1 MKPQRF
7 VGASARAVL
16 NQVRAELGPDAVIL
30 SNRKVG
36 DHTEILAVSPQMMDA
51 LTQAATSD
59 AAPVAAAQLANVMP
73 LRELLQRSEKR
84 SAPVVRPTAPVA
96 APKALPTPK
105 PVAAPAAAAPV
116 ASGDKTLLAELRS
129 MKGLL
134 ADQLS
139 SIALSETMRRSP
151 LRSRMLRTLLSAGFS
166 PALARGIVGHLPDDF
181 SPRVSQRWLIDVV
194 SRNIPLVAGPELTDA
209 GGVYALVGPTGVGKT
224 TTVAKLAARY
234 VMKHGA
240 SGIGLITTDDY
251 RVGAQ
256 DQLRVYAR
264 LLGVPVYVAQNAQDL
279 KQGLDAMA
287 GKHLVLID
295 TIGMSQRDSR
305 IAAQHELLVSA
316 GVKRLLVLNATAQAE
331 TLDDVAQAYCTHRGR
346 NLPVAGAI
354 ITKTDEAART
364 GCALDVVIRR
374 RLPLHYTT
382 AGQRVPEDIDRA
394 NPGMLALG
402 VLKNGVAG
410 TTSKVFSL
418 NDDESGLVL
427 SVPSPA
433 AEARV

>member
-7 VGASARAVL
+7 TGASARVVL
-16 NQVRAELGPDAVIL
+16 NQVRAALGPDAVIL

-36 DHTEILAVSPQMMDA
+36 DQTEILAVSPQMMDA
-51 LTQAATSD
+51 MTNAVATEKT
-59 AAPVAAAQLANVMP
+59 PVAAAQHTHVMP
-73 LRELLQRSEKR
+73 LRELLQRGEKLPAQAAR
-84 SAPVVRPTAPVA
+84 VA
-96 APKALPTPK
+96 TPKVLPK
-105 PVAAPAAAAPV
+105 PVAAPDVAAPV
-116 ASGDKTLLAELRS
+116 TASDKALLAELRS

-151 LRSRMLRTLLSAGFS
+151 LRSRMLRWLLGAGFS

-181 SPRVSQRWLIDVV
+181 SADASKRWLVDVV
-194 SRNIPLVAGPELTDA
+194 SRNIPCAAGPELTDA
-209 GGVYALVGPTGVGKT
+209 GGVFALVGPTGVGKT
-224 TTVAKLAARY
+224 TSVAKLAARY

-240 SGIGLITTDDY
+240 SGIGLISTDDY

-287 GKHLVLID
+287 GKRLVLID
-295 TIGMSQRDSR
+295 TIGMSQRDTR
-305 IAAQHELLVSA
+305 IAAQHELLISA
-316 GVKRLLVLNATAQAE
+316 GVQRLLVLNATAQTE
-331 TLDDVAQAYCTHRGR
+331 TLEDVAQAYTMHRGR
-346 NLPVAGAI
+346 TLPLAGAI

-382 AGQRVPEDIDRA
+382 AGQRVPEDIDRVNA
-394 NPGMLALG
+394 GVLALG
-402 VLKNGVAG
+402 ALKSGATG

-418 NDDESGLVL
+418 NSDESGLVL
-427 SVPSPA
+427 SVPSSA
-433 AEARV
+433 DGVRA